1 MLGLADGSGLM
12 PMANVDII
20 PFGPTHG
27 GRYLPRAIALRIMSF
42 LPSPNL
48 YSVSL
53 VCKVWDHLAMDD
65 ALWDFTS
72 TGAAA
77 KDSPSTGAGGG
88 GGAAAAAAAAASGGS
103 TGAQTG
109 RGASAAA
116 LVSMRHP
123 VHPPSPMDAPG
134 RSSRRTRGASRR
146 MIMA

>member
-72 TGAAA
+72 TGAVA

-88 GGAAAAAAAAASGGS
+88 GGAAAAAASSGP
-103 TGAQTG
+103 TGAQAA